1 MGDNFVLSDNRGN
14 GEMKKIITS
23 ILLTTTCCFAGENKS
38 FPDKQVIENE
48 IKYLILYYN
57 NYFTNY
63 REITDPA
70 EYERDRFQRALFHIL
85 CTLDEDYFKYETDID
100 TIFSNHE
107 LLFRLLFE
115 TEKLE

>member
-1 MGDNFVLSDNRGN
+1 MGNDAFLRNNGGN

-85 CTLDEDYFKYETDID
+85 CTLDEDYLKYESYVDLF
-100 TIFSNHE
+100 FSNHE